1 MNPRSMQRT
10 DQSYLLHDVTNLLT
24 VMSALAESFRH
35 QLSPD
40 LQDSAS
46 LIQLERTID
55 RAKAIALRVVMDR
68 TSVDNQRA
76 TDVNGFIDQ
85 MAPILVQ
92 IVGPRIDLVI
102 RTDGPAGKVS
112 AGPDQIERIL
122 LNLILN
128 ASAATPAAGRITV
141 ETAASDYVR
150 DVGLDGK
157 APPRRYLRLT
167 VRDNGSGIPP
177 DLQPFIFEPFFTTRP
192 VGAGLGLNSVQ
203 RTVLQLKGRLHVESE
218 EGIGTSVHVDLPVH
232 QTSDTIG

>member
-1 MNPRSMQRT
+1 MQRT

-24 VMSALAESFRH
+24 VMSVLAESLRH
-35 QLSPD
+35 HVSDDHQC
-40 LQDSAS
+40 SAS
-46 LIQLERTID
+46 LSQLERTID

-68 TSVDNQRA
+68 TSADNRA
-76 TDVNGFIDQ
+76 TDVNEFIDQ
-85 MAPILVQ
+85 MAPTLVQ

-122 LNLILN
+122 LNLVLN
-128 ASAATPAAGRITV
+128 ASAATPAGGRITV
-141 ETAASDYVR
+141 ETAVSDYVR
-150 DVGLDGK
+150 DAGLDGK
-157 APPRRYLRLT
+157 APPRHYLRLT

-203 RTVLQLKGRLHVESE
+203 RTVLQLKGRLYVESE
-218 EGIGTSVHVDLPVH
+218 DGIGTSVHVDLPVH
-232 QTSDTIG
+232 QTWNSIG

>member
-1 MNPRSMQRT
+1 MQRT

-24 VMSALAESFRH
+24 VMSVLAESLRH
-35 QLSPD
+35 HVSDDHQC
-40 LQDSAS
+40 SAS
-46 LIQLERTID
+46 LSQLERTID

-68 TSVDNQRA
+68 TSADNRA

-85 MAPILVQ
+85 MAPTLVQ

-122 LNLILN
+122 LNLVLN
-128 ASAATPAAGRITV
+128 ASAATPAGGRITV
-141 ETAASDYVR
+141 ETAVSDYVR
-150 DVGLDGK
+150 DAGLDGK
-157 APPRRYLRLT
+157 APPRHYLRLT

-203 RTVLQLKGRLHVESE
+203 RTVLQLKGRLYVESE
-218 EGIGTSVHVDLPVH
+218 DGIGTSVHVDLPVH
-232 QTSDTIG
+232 QTWDTVG

>member
-1 MNPRSMQRT
+1 MQRT

-24 VMSALAESFRH
+24 VMSVLAESLRH
-35 QLSPD
+35 HVPD
-40 LQDSAS
+40 DHQGSAS
-46 LIQLERTID
+46 LSQLERTID

-68 TSVDNQRA
+68 TSADNRA
-76 TDVNGFIDQ
+76 TDVNEFIDQ
-85 MAPILVQ
+85 MAPTLVQ

-122 LNLILN
+122 LNLVLN
-128 ASAATPAAGRITV
+128 ASAATPAGGRITV
-141 ETAASDYVR
+141 ETAVSDYVR
-150 DVGLDGK
+150 DAGLDGK
-157 APPRRYLRLT
+157 APPRHYLRLT

-203 RTVLQLKGRLHVESE
+203 RTVLQLKGRLYVESE
-218 EGIGTSVHVDLPVH
+218 DGIGTSVHVDLPVH
-232 QTSDTIG
+232 QTWNSIG

>member
-1 MNPRSMQRT
+1 MQRT

-68 TSVDNQRA
+68 TSVDTQRA

-92 IVGPRIDLVI
+92 IVGPRIDLSLI
-102 RTDGPAGKVS
+102 HISEPTR
-112 AGPDQIERIL
+112 L
-122 LNLILN
+122 LSISYAVFCL
-128 ASAATPAAGRITV
+128 
-141 ETAASDYVR
+141 
-150 DVGLDGK
+150 
-157 APPRRYLRLT
+157 
-167 VRDNGSGIPP
+167 
-177 DLQPFIFEPFFTTRP
+177 
-192 VGAGLGLNSVQ
+192 
-203 RTVLQLKGRLHVESE
+203 
-218 EGIGTSVHVDLPVH
+218 
-232 QTSDTIG
+232 

>member
-1 MNPRSMQRT
+1 MQRT

-24 VMSALAESFRH
+24 VMSVLAESLRH
-35 QLSPD
+35 HVSDDHQC
-40 LQDSAS
+40 SAS
-46 LIQLERTID
+46 LSQLERTID

-68 TSVDNQRA
+68 TSADNRA

-85 MAPILVQ
+85 MAPTLVQ

-122 LNLILN
+122 LNLVLN
-128 ASAATPAAGRITV
+128 ASAATPAGGRITV
-141 ETAASDYVR
+141 ETAVSDYVR
-150 DVGLDGK
+150 DAGLDGK
-157 APPRRYLRLT
+157 APPRHYLRLT

-203 RTVLQLKGRLHVESE
+203 RTVLQLKGRLYVESE
-218 EGIGTSVHVDLPVH
+218 DGIGTSVHVDLPVH
-232 QTSDTIG
+232 QTWNSIG

>member
-1 MNPRSMQRT
+1 MQRT

-24 VMSALAESFRH
+24 VMSVLAESLRH
-35 QLSPD
+35 HVSDDHQG
-40 LQDSAS
+40 SAS
-46 LIQLERTID
+46 LSQLERTID

-68 TSVDNQRA
+68 TSADNRA

-85 MAPILVQ
+85 MAPTLVQ

-112 AGPDQIERIL
+112 AAPDQIERIL

-128 ASAATPAAGRITV
+128 ASAATPAGGRITV
-141 ETAASDYVR
+141 ETAVSDYVR
-150 DVGLDGK
+150 DAGLDGK
-157 APPRRYLRLT
+157 APPRRYLRLI

-192 VGAGLGLNSVQ
+192 GGAGLGLNSVQ
-203 RTVLQLKGRLHVESE
+203 RTVLQLKGRLYVESE
-218 EGIGTSVHVDLPVH
+218 EGIGTSAHVDLPVH
-232 QTSDTIG
+232 QTWDTVG

>member
-1 MNPRSMQRT
+1 MQRT

-24 VMSALAESFRH
+24 VMSVLAESLRH
-35 QLSPD
+35 HVSDDHQGSESLS
-40 LQDSAS
+40 
-46 LIQLERTID
+46 QLERTID
-55 RAKAIALRVVMDR
+55 RAKAIALQVVMDR

-76 TDVNGFIDQ
+76 TDVNGLIDQ

-92 IVGPRIDLVI
+92 VVGPRIDLVV
-102 RTDGPAGKVS
+102 RTEGPAGKV
-112 AGPDQIERIL
+112 AAAPNQIERIL

-128 ASAATPAAGRITV
+128 ASAATPAGGRITV
-141 ETAASDYVR
+141 ETAVSDYVR
-150 DVGLDGK
+150 DAGLDGK

-192 VGAGLGLNSVQ
+192 AGAGLGLNSVQ
-203 RTVLQLKGRLHVESE
+203 RTVLQLKGRLYVESE

-232 QTSDTIG
+232 QTWDTIG